1 MEALHLGLTGGIGS
15 GKSTVAALLAAH
27 GACVIDADAISRATT
42 APGGAA
48 IGAIREI
55 FGYDMITNDGALDR
69 EAMRKRVF
77 SDPTAKLCIEEIIH
91 PLVGQAITAQTQTA
105 QSNGAKCIVFDLPLL
120 VESPRWRQRLDRV
133 LVVDCLP
140 ATQIA
145 RVVKRS
151 ALAEHQIL
159 QIMGA
164 QATRNKRL
172 AAADVVLF
180 NDGIDLGSLATQVAE
195 LVPQFGL

>member
-15 GKSTVAALLAAH
+15 GKSTVAVLLTSH

-55 FGYDMITNDGALDR
+55 FGSDMITNDGALDR

-77 SDPTAKLCIEEIIH
+77 SDPNAKLCLEEIIH
-91 PLVGQAITAQTQTA
+91 PLVGQAITAQTQSA

-180 NDGIDLGSLATQVAE
+180 NDGIDLGSLAMQVAE

>member
-1 MEALHLGLTGGIGS
+1 
-15 GKSTVAALLAAH
+15 
-27 GACVIDADAISRATT
+27 
-42 APGGAA
+42 
-48 IGAIREI
+48 
-55 FGYDMITNDGALDR
+55 MITNDGALDR
-69 EAMRKRVF
+69 EAMRKRVY

-180 NDGIDLGSLATQVAE
+180 NDGIDLGSLAMQVAE